1 MNKSTKSYSSIVHLL
16 CTSILIDTI
25 TVSTV
30 CTSHERDTVTP
41 FAYIIR
47 QNRVETVL
55 NRSLE
60 RFRFFA

>member
-1 MNKSTKSYSSIVHLL
+1 MHFDFDAV
-16 CTSILIDTI
+16 IDTI

-30 CTSHERDTVTP
+30 CTSHKRDTVIP

-60 RFRFFA
+60 RFRFFV